1 MSVTP
6 GSVLRVLNISLCK
19 QRNSRLTQ
27 RSASCG
33 IRNSIFDVDRA
44 GRQVQ
49 EGKYAQVSRGSP
61 LHLITGLFIFYRQIW
76 ANGGEEREVV
86 VNLHMMAGDGDA
98 QWLIGTVAST
108 VAHVT
113 TINWFHHNF
122 YLSTIRSRVS
132 LFTRKLQF
140 ADSALDN
147 MTINIWKWLF
157 FPSSLLIWH
166 SLINSLFYFMLPPYT
181 HGKIYN

>member
-49 EGKYAQVSRGSP
+49 EGKSAQVSRGSP

-76 ANGGEEREVV
+76 ANGGEES
-86 VNLHMMAGDGDA
+86 LLLIYKW
-98 QWLIGTVAST
+98 WLVMLSGWQPSSL
-108 VAHVT
+108 AHVT

-122 YLSTIRSRVS
+122 YLLTIRSRVS
-132 LFTRKLQF
+132 LFTRKWQFSDPDKPLTMFQNMRETTNSSEGIGPLCLQ
-140 ADSALDN
+140 
-147 MTINIWKWLF
+147 
-157 FPSSLLIWH
+157 LLVIAIELLH
-166 SLINSLFYFMLPPYT
+166 SYIM
-181 HGKIYN
+181 